1 MSPATDIADWASA
14 SPIIDGVLFAPPGT
28 EAEDAPVCAVAV
40 ARGFRGYGKGLKQS
54 DALASAVGEA
64 VERWAASRVDREKLV
79 HASFREVRREL
90 GNEAFDPRWLCLYSA
105 EQYRLPHFPYRPFD
119 ENRPLH
125 WIAGR
130 WLDTGEPVYLPA
142 FATYLTDEFVPEAL
156 CQTTSN
162 GLAAGLSVEDAAR
175 RASLELYERD
185 AFLTSWIA
193 LEGAVRVGIR
203 EVEAGIADVAACI
216 ESQGALL
223 ETYLLATGS
232 PVFVAVSVGLGHGD
246 RWPAV
251 TLGLGAAGN
260 CCEAIGKAILE
271 HGQTGPYFARAWR
284 SKKTPI
290 PATPEQILTLE
301 DHALYYCD
309 PSHRVQFDCWRDR
322 ANALEPGAHHESGRT
337 DDVRIA
343 VADLTPP
350 ELESSPFR
358 VVRALARGLQPIY
371 CGPAF
376 ERLPTPRLRALL
388 AGRMPN
394 PAPPPIC

>member
-1 MSPATDIADWASA
+1 MSPADEITDWASA
-14 SPIIDGVLFAPPGT
+14 SPIINGVLFAPPGT
-28 EAEDAPVCAVAV
+28 EGEYAPVCAVAV
-40 ARGFRGYGKGLKQS
+40 AGGFRGYGKGLTQS
-54 DALASAVGEA
+54 GALASAVGEA
-64 VERWAASRVDREKLV
+64 VERWSAAQVDGEKLV
-79 HASFREVRREL
+79 RASFRELRS
-90 GNEAFDPRWLCLYSA
+90 EAFDPRWLCLYSA
-105 EQYRLPHFPYRPFD
+105 EQYGLPHFPYRPFD
-119 ENRPLH
+119 ENRQLH

-142 FATYLTDEFVPEAL
+142 FATYLTGRFAPEAL

-162 GLAAGLSVEDAAR
+162 GLAAGLSMEDAAR

-185 AFLTSWIA
+185 AFLISWLA
-193 LEGAVRVGIR
+193 LEGAVRADTG
-203 EVEAGIADVAACI
+203 EVEAGISGIAARL
-216 ESQGALL
+216 EAQGARL
-223 ETYLLATGS
+223 ETYLVASGD
-232 PVFVAVSVGLGHGD
+232 PVFVVVSVGLGHGN

-251 TLGLGAAGN
+251 TLGLGAAGSRS
-260 CCEAIGKAILE
+260 EAIGKAILE
-271 HGQTGPYFARAWR
+271 HGQTGPYFAHVWR
-284 SKKTPI
+284 SKKASI
-290 PATPEQILTLE
+290 PATPAQILTLE

-309 PSHRVQFDCWRDR
+309 PAHRAEFDCWRGCADT
-322 ANALEPGAHHESGRT
+322 LDPGADNEH
-337 DDVRIA
+337 DVRIA

-376 ERLPTPRLRALL
+376 ERLPAPRLRKLL